1 MVLKN
6 YDHLLNLQHI
16 DGFGRW
22 FVPLVL
28 ENLRLFEAIIKS
40 IKPYEIPRTRSLAC
54 LSRNF
59 SICSHNILEK
69 LFNEM
74 RSNTILFS
82 IMTYVYMSVKSQTCF
97 ICSSAKKE
105 EKYLCKD
112 ENTRAHTVFFPR
124 ILPSFN
130 FVDKVGWGEV
140 LQFSAKSTFVVML

>member
-1 MVLKN
+1 LVLKN
-6 YDHLLNLQHI
+6 DDHLLNLQHI

-82 IMTYVYMSVKSQTCF
+82 IMTYCIWVLKVRLI

-105 EKYLCKD
+105 EKYLFKRPKHSSTHRFLS
-112 ENTRAHTVFFPR
+112 E
-124 ILPSFN
+124 N
-130 FVDKVGWGEV
+130 FVF
-140 LQFSAKSTFVVML
+140 LQLCR